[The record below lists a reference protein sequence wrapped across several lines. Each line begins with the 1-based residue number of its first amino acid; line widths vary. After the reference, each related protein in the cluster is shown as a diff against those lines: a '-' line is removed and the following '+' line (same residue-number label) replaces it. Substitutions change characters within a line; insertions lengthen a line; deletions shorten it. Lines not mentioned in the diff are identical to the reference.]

1 MEAAGRR
8 ARRDQHPRGRPG
20 GLRPDGAAADRPGR
34 VDVSGRQLR
43 AACAA
48 GTAPASGTRHRPDH
62 RGHPETEGASAL
74 GLALPRRGG
83 PRSRTAPVGDD
94 LARRD
99 PRSRP
104 GAQHRDCCRRR
115 VRGPA
120 RGASGAVR
128 DGTPD
133 PAASPRRATVRHG
146 SGAAHPR
153 GAPSA
158 RGTRRDRG
166 DRPDSR
172 LPGDVRS
179 QDSGRSG
186 Q

>member
-48 GTAPASGTRHRPDH
+48 GTAPASGDRHRPDQ
-62 RGHPETEGASAL
+62 RGGADPEGSSAL
-74 GLALPRRGG
+74 GVALSGRGR
-83 PRSRTAPVGDD
+83 PWPRTAPAGDH

-120 RGASGAVR
+120 HGAPGALR
-128 DGTPD
+128 DRTPGT
-133 PAASPRRATVRHG
+133 AASPGCAAVRHG
-146 SGAAHPR
+146 RGAADP
-153 GAPSA
+153 GGDSPA

-166 DRPDSR
+166 DRPDSG
-172 LPGDVRS
+172 LPGDLRS

-186 Q
+186 S